1 MNQNVLYVWQNYR
14 NEAAMPE
21 EVPKIGPE
29 NSRNVIASFQAAAI
43 ATGFHGWLNRT

>member
-1 MNQNVLYVWQNYR
+1 MNQNVLYIWQNYR

-29 NSRNVIASFQAAAI
+29 NSRKRDRELPSSSNCN
-43 ATGFHGWLNRT
+43 WLSWLAE